1 MSLFS
6 FSFSFWELTFSLS
19 ILCFVSVVAKEMT
32 HVSDLFLTK
41 VKDIVFR
48 FITEYIVARE
58 ILAPR

>member
-19 ILCFVSVVAKEMT
+19 ILCFVSIVAKEMT

-48 FITEYIVARE
+48 FITEYIVA
-58 ILAPR
+58 